1 MLIDKNMQMA
11 DIIHH
16 DYTLLPVIN
25 RFDIH
30 LGVGNKS
37 IDQLCTEKKIS
48 TEFFLVII
56 NTFHDNQYFPAQHL
70 QSFPAEML
78 INYLKQTHIYY
89 LNRVLPAI
97 ENQIENMEANCE
109 VNGETLTLLH
119 NFFKEYRNELVGHI
133 EREEQVVYPYV
144 MELDKALQTGHST
157 TDLINKMKDYTI
169 TNYKEEH
176 ENVEEKLYDLKNL
189 IIKYLPETKTDNYC
203 HLVLREL
210 FELQRDLSNHS
221 RIENLILLP
230 KVEEMERQFKKAQ

>member
-37 IDQLCTEKKIS
+37 IDQLCAEKKIS
-48 TEFFLVII
+48 TDFFLVII
-56 NTFHDNQYFPAQHL
+56 NTFHDYQYFPAQHL
-70 QSFPAEML
+70 QSFPAKML
-78 INYLKQTHIYY
+78 INYLKQTHVYY
-89 LNRVLPAI
+89 VNNVLPTI

-133 EREEQVVYPYV
+133 KREEQVVYPYV

-157 TDLINKMKDYTI
+157 TDLLEKMKDYTL

-230 KVEEMERQFKKAQ
+230 KVEEMERQFKHNK